1 MELSYLKT
9 KKIILNNNKN
19 KKNINYREL
28 LIYI

>member
-1 MELSYLKT
+1 MELSYLKI